1 MDAYSSV
8 SGSSLYSA
16 TLNDLKNSDGIIV
29 VGSMITNDNPM
40 ARYALNEASKK
51 RNAKVAYL
59 HPIEDS
65 ALNTNVNKF
74 VKYEPKSEEGVM
86 ALLASIFVDKN
97 ALSDE
102 QKSFFDE
109 LDVGYVSSES
119 SFDEAEQEAIVKM
132 FTRAKNKSIIL
143 GADLYAHPRAEN
155 IARLAALFERASGF
169 KVLIIPSQTNTLGV
183 SMICDLDEKA
193 EGFTV
198 GYNEEGDFVL
208 TSLGSDGRDNAL
220 DMPALNQQEGTFVN
234 IDKRVVPLNAA
245 IGFGGYELNDLANAL
260 GIKKEFTIDYTKELF
275 DGVAFD
281 DLPNRFLND
290 GTEDRGY
297 VLKAKEVEANGKLE
311 DVAELEEMNGTLIYV
326 STPVGQFNKWTKKSK
341 NLKYQNGQIL
351 GSKAFMGAAKITDSE
366 KICVVSEKGEL
377 LGNYKLCE
385 NLKGT
390 VAIVSTLDFSADGY
404 RFQRAKIS
412 VQGN

>member
-1 MDAYSSV
+1 MTSSKLFEQI
-8 SGSSLYSA
+8 GLSLEDREKMQA
-16 TLNDLKNSDGIIV
+16 LKKD
-29 VGSMITNDNPM
+29 
-40 ARYALNEASKK
+40 
-51 RNAKVAYL
+51 
-59 HPIEDS
+59 
-65 ALNTNVNKF
+65 
-74 VKYEPKSEEGVM
+74 
-86 ALLASIFVDKN
+86 
-97 ALSDE
+97 
-102 QKSFFDE
+102 
-109 LDVGYVSSES
+109 
-119 SFDEAEQEAIVKM
+119 
-132 FTRAKNKSIIL
+132 RAVLIL

-155 IARLAALFERASGF
+155 IARLAALFEKASGF

-311 DVAELEEMNGTLIYV
+311 DVAELEEMNGTLIYL
-326 STPVGQFNKWTKKSK
+326 S
-341 NLKYQNGQIL
+341 
-351 GSKAFMGAAKITDSE
+351 
-366 KICVVSEKGEL
+366 
-377 LGNYKLCE
+377 
-385 NLKGT
+385 
-390 VAIVSTLDFSADGY
+390 
-404 RFQRAKIS
+404 
-412 VQGN
+412 